1 MDYMLSASRDKGKG
15 VATFERH
22 QRNRSSLPKG
32 RLEFEPMP
40 EPDNESDDLAVLFH
54 YQRRPIGYI
63 YRPYSE
69 RLQPWLMQ
77 LHDRGDRLIVP
88 GWMKRIGGP
97 EEHLI
102 DFEELRIVWP
112 TPQIVAWLVKKQP
125 ASQSI
130 SFARAHDAGETL
142 IGRGY

>member
-1 MDYMLSASRDKGKG
+1 MDYVLNASPDKGKG
-15 VATFERH
+15 VAIFERH
-22 QRNRSSLPKG
+22 QSNYGFLPKG
-32 RLEFEPMP
+32 RLEFEPLP
-40 EPDNESDDLAVLFH
+40 EPDNESDEFAVLFH
-54 YQRRPIGYI
+54 YRWQPIGYM

-69 RLQPWLMQ
+69 RLQPWLVQ

-97 EEHLI
+97 EEHMI

-112 TPQIVAWLVKKQP
+112 TPQIVAWLVKKRP
-125 ASQSI
+125 TSKSI
-130 SFARAHDAGETL
+130 SFARAHDAGERL